1 MSLGSP
7 CHLSCPALRAIATP
21 HRALRGRLSG
31 AHSVV
36 ARSLDG
42 SVNVARAG
50 VGLWKGGSAYEMEV
64 GVLRGQRQ
72 RVARCLLEVS
82 RDPGG
87 KQVGG
92 ADEAPPQAGLRVCF
106 YTLRATNRTQV
117 TATWKRSVPRL
128 GKKACKT
135 LPSKNKGLRFSLFLV

>member
-1 MSLGSP
+1 MLAHRWADPIVSSGPCFFASQVPQGSP
-7 CHLSCPALRAIATP
+7 CHLSCPALGAIATP

-36 ARSLDG
+36 ARGLDG
-42 SVNVARAG
+42 SVNVARARG
-50 VGLWKGGSAYEMEV
+50 PWEEGLLMRWSW

-87 KQVGG
+87 KQVEQGC
-92 ADEAPPQAGLRVCF
+92 AFASKPCV
-106 YTLRATNRTQV
+106 
-117 TATWKRSVPRL
+117 
-128 GKKACKT
+128 
-135 LPSKNKGLRFSLFLV
+135 LPVARQ